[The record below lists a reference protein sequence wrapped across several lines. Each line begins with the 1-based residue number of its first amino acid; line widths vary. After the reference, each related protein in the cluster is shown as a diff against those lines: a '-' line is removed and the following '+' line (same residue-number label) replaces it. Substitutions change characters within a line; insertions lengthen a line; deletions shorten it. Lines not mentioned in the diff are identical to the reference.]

1 MEHNLLTKLK
11 AGDETVFKTIYN
23 KYCPQVYNFTRLY
36 ITSLAETE
44 EVVQEVFVK
53 LWEDRQLL
61 DTDKNLKGYLFIITR
76 NLIFNKFRRSFNEN
90 NYKMSL
96 IKKLNEVYEIEDDIE
111 VNDLKQY
118 IDTLIE
124 ELPPRQKE
132 VYKLSR
138 EEYLKHFEI
147 AQLLSISEKTVERH
161 ITEALRFLKK
171 GIEQY

>member
-1 MEHNLLTKLK
+1 
-11 AGDETVFKTIYN
+11 
-23 KYCPQVYNFTRLY
+23 
-36 ITSLAETE
+36 
-44 EVVQEVFVK
+44 
-53 LWEDRQLL
+53 
-61 DTDKNLKGYLFIITR
+61 
-76 NLIFNKFRRSFNEN
+76 
-90 NYKMSL
+90 MSL